1 MNSTCNTQSCAPSV
15 GVTES
20 LRKPRYAVVN
30 TADAFEIDIELPGVA
45 KSGLAIDIADD
56 ILSVRGQ
63 RHSSIP
69 EAWKPLHRELSMLDY
84 QLRLRVTT
92 PVEAEKIVAKL
103 EEGILK
109 VTLPLKAA
117 AQARRIEVT

>member
-1 MNSTCNTQSCAPSV
+1 MNTTCTTNNCSPSV

-20 LRKPRYAVVN
+20 LRKPRYTVANV
-30 TADAFEIDIELPGVA
+30 TEAFEIEVELPGVT
-45 KSGLAIDIADD
+45 KSGLSIDLEED
-56 ILSVRGQ
+56 ILSIRGE
-63 RHSSIP
+63 RSGAMP
-69 EAWKPLHRELSMLDY
+69 ETWKPLHRELSGLNY

-109 VTLPLKAA
+109 VTLPVKAT
-117 AQARRIEVT
+117 AQPRRIEVA

>member
-1 MNSTCNTQSCAPSV
+1 MNTTCTANSCSPYV

-20 LRKPRYAVVN
+20 LRKPRYSVAN
-30 TADAFEIDIELPGVA
+30 ANEAFEIEVELPGVS
-45 KSGLAIDIADD
+45 KSGLSIDLEDD

-63 RHSSIP
+63 HSARLPDS
-69 EAWKPLHRELSMLDY
+69 WKPLHRELSTLDY

-92 PVEAEKIVAKL
+92 PVDAEKIAAKL

-117 AQARRIEVT
+117 VQARRIEVA